1 MNQPLTRKKQSLL
14 KTSVTVVLKT
24 SFLIF
29 IFSINLTTLAGNDIP
44 EFGDRVDLGLLENDS
59 IREASGIAASR
70 KNADVLWV
78 HNDSGDSNRI
88 FALNTGGKH
97 LGVYK
102 IVGAKSRDW
111 EDIAVG
117 PGPVDGEHYIYI
129 GNIGDNNKRYDLK
142 YIYRIIEPEVF
153 SDQAPKDTTLD
164 VADRITFRFPD
175 GRRDAETLMVDPLTK
190 DIYIVSKRENNVRV
204 YRAPY
209 PQLTDET
216 ITLEHVATLDITS
229 ATGGDISP
237 SGLEILIRTYY
248 QIFYWRCKP
257 DQKLWEAFDNDYI
270 TVPCVAE
277 PQGEAVSW
285 KSDGL
290 GYYTTSEEPMR
301 APAHLYFYP
310 RLNTNSAGR
319 KYIKGQ

>member
-102 IVGAKSRDW
+102 IDGAKGRNR
-111 EDIAVG
+111 E
-117 PGPVDGEHYIYI
+117 
-129 GNIGDNNKRYDLK
+129 
-142 YIYRIIEPEVF
+142 
-153 SDQAPKDTTLD
+153 
-164 VADRITFRFPD
+164 FRFNVYSVID
-175 GRRDAETLMVDPLTK
+175 IRKESVKGATKRGRR
-190 DIYIVSKRENNVRV
+190 
-204 YRAPY
+204 
-209 PQLTDET
+209 
-216 ITLEHVATLDITS
+216 
-229 ATGGDISP
+229 
-237 SGLEILIRTYY
+237 
-248 QIFYWRCKP
+248 
-257 DQKLWEAFDNDYI
+257 
-270 TVPCVAE
+270 
-277 PQGEAVSW
+277 
-285 KSDGL
+285 
-290 GYYTTSEEPMR
+290 
-301 APAHLYFYP
+301 
-310 RLNTNSAGR
+310 
-319 KYIKGQ
+319 